1 MLSSLRLAHPLCS
14 PQLVNIALRRTRL
27 VPRNQLTATSS
38 TIRYASSRPKG
49 KDKAAKNGDDPT
61 KESKPKEKL
70 KSTASLIPGSQQPI
84 VDEAAREEYA
94 KAESTMHTSVEWFR
108 KECTEAGSRANG
120 RITPALLKPVRVKMA
135 GVEGTVCLDQVA
147 TVGVREGTTLIVTV
161 FDETMVKE
169 VERGI
174 YEAKIPHVVPQKY
187 DNRTIK
193 IPIPKPTVETRIAEY
208 TAQHQKAEDMRVQI
222 RKAFQASVK
231 RGKYGKHSVE
241 LTEFQKLSDR
251 YISEVD
257 QILANLKKATGAK

>member
-14 PQLVNIALRRTRL
+14 PQLVNIALRRVRL
-27 VPRNQLTATSS
+27 VPGNQLTATSS

-94 KAESTMHTSVEWFR
+94 KAESTMRTSVEWFR

-161 FDETMVKE
+161 FDETVGDARPTLISIISHSRCTSRWLRKLN
-169 VERGI
+169 
-174 YEAKIPHVVPQKY
+174 EAYTRQRFPTLYPKNMIIGRLKFLYPSVYPLIDQRFFFAFSDLLDPQ
-187 DNRTIK
+187 
-193 IPIPKPTVETRIAEY
+193 
-208 TAQHQKAEDMRVQI
+208 
-222 RKAFQASVK
+222 
-231 RGKYGKHSVE
+231 
-241 LTEFQKLSDR
+241 
-251 YISEVD
+251 
-257 QILANLKKATGAK
+257 